1 MCCSATEQL
10 AVTGRRSGTTVA
22 RKDARGAASSRHR
35 REREIAEVLIGYEL
49 SHLAEVLGV
58 KRMVRAGAVIGR
70 KVSETHTEAEKLRF
84 ALEALGP
91 TFIKLGQLLSTRT
104 DLLSSDYRAELT
116 KLQDTAP
123 AVPSEAVKEIIE
135 RELHAMPDAAFA
147 TSERVPLACA
157 SVGQAHTATLRD
169 GTDVVVKVRR
179 PNVVEDMEQDFEIIQ
194 NLAARADRH
203 WNAAARYDLV
213 GLADE
218 FVDALRAQL
227 DYLQEARNAERFRAN
242 FAGDQWVQI
251 PRVFPDLTTSRVI
264 TLERI
269 RGMKITD
276 LTAVDEAGL
285 DRHELAERTA
295 LIVAKMIFE
304 DGFFHADPHPGNF
317 FIEPTGRVGI
327 IDFGMVGTLDD
338 RLREQL
344 RRLLMGFLR
353 RDPGRLVDALL
364 ALGTS
369 TGDVDRSLLRE
380 DLENLLKNRIGRSV
394 REISLQSAI
403 GEMLEIVRRHG
414 LRVPRD
420 LSLLFTMLIIAEG
433 VVAVVDPEFQ
443 FAEAL
448 APYARRHLAS
458 DLTPAQAIRRM
469 EEFGVDLAELAAEL
483 PGRLNRISEGIE
495 TGGIEVHVRTD
506 EMEALLTCIER
517 LGNRVAASVLAATSV
532 WAVVELATQRR
543 RLRLP
548 LRRARRPARAKV
560 AAFVRSTSRTRHA
573 RNQRAA

>member
-1 MCCSATEQL
+1 MCRTATEQL
-10 AVTGRRSGTTVA
+10 AVMEQLSPTTVVRA
-22 RKDARGAASSRHR
+22 DQPAAASSRHR
-35 REREIAEVLIGYEL
+35 RERQIAEVLVRYEL
-49 SHLAEVLGV
+49 SHLANMLGV
-58 KRMVRAGAVIGR
+58 KRMVRAADAVIGR
-70 KVSETHTEAEKLRF
+70 KPSETRTEAENLRL
-84 ALEALGP
+84 ALEELGP

-104 DLLSSDYRAELT
+104 DLLSLDYRVELT

-123 AVPSEAVKEIIE
+123 AVPSEVVKEIVE
-135 RELHAMPDAAFA
+135 RELHAPPDAAFA
-147 TSERVPLACA
+147 TSEPVPLACA
-157 SVGQAHTATLRD
+157 SVGQAHTATLHD

-194 NLAARADRH
+194 NFAAWVDRH
-203 WNAAARYDLV
+203 GKAAARYDVV

-218 FVDALRAQL
+218 FVHALRAQL
-227 DYLQEARNAERFRAN
+227 DYLQEARNAERFQAN
-242 FAGDQWVQI
+242 FAGDQRVQI
-251 PRVFPDLTTSRVI
+251 PRVFPSLTTSRVI

-344 RRLLMGFLR
+344 GRLLRGFLR
-353 RDPGRLVDALL
+353 RDPDRLVDALL

-369 TGDVDRSLLRE
+369 TGQVDRDLLRE
-380 DLENLLKNRIGRSV
+380 DLDNLIESHIGPSV
-394 REISLQSAI
+394 GEISLRSAI
-403 GEMLEIVRRHG
+403 GEMLEIVRRHH

-433 VVAVVDPEFQ
+433 VVAEVDPEFR

-448 APYARRHLAS
+448 APYARRHLVS
-458 DLTPAQAIRRM
+458 GLSPAQAIRRM

-483 PGRLNRISEGIE
+483 PRRLNRISEGIE

-506 EMEALLTCIER
+506 EMDALLTRIER
-517 LGNRVAASVLAATSV
+517 LGNRVAASVLAATSI
-532 WAVVELATQRR
+532 WAVVQLTTQRH
-543 RLRLP
+543 RLP
-548 LRRARRPARAKV
+548 LSLRRGKRTASANV
-560 AAFVRSTSRTRHA
+560 AAFVRPTSRTR
-573 RNQRAA
+573 